1 MVRLTVVLKQHGST
15 VADNESIR
23 IFAQCQDV
31 RFLYLPFFFT
41 VSVAS
46 VCFTTVPSTWQD
58 VIENKNEN

>member
-31 RFLYLPFFFT
+31 RFLYLPFFSQSLWHQF
-41 VSVAS
+41 VSLLFPQLGKMS
-46 VCFTTVPSTWQD
+46 
-58 VIENKNEN
+58 